1 LYDNIVVKGGIM
13 EKVRIVI
20 GSPVR
25 GGELWDRER
34 ELNKIWE
41 VLETG
46 SVLLTAPRRFGKT
59 SLMLKLVDDPRD
71 GWQAFYL
78 DVEGYGRPED
88 FIAEIATTLLRE
100 RRFARLKSNVQH
112 ILGRI
117 IDRIGELGYGELKIT
132 LREQLAPNWREK
144 GQELIGLL
152 KGLNTK
158 TILIVDELPLFLNQM
173 AKQNDGLAREFLSWL
188 RSLRQTPDLHDQ
200 IRWVIGGSIGIE
212 KVLRR
217 IGAGTKEINDL
228 ERIHVREFS
237 EDEAREFI
245 KALLRSAGVQRIPKK
260 TLDKFLQVIGI
271 PIPFFIQILV
281 RETINEMERQNKRTI
296 SEEMI
301 ERAYEEGVLAAYNRT
316 YFEHYYERLREY
328 YTPESANVA
337 KALLT
342 EIAHRDSITRKELWD
357 LFQAQMQGQGSEDDF
372 SSLLSDLEND
382 FYITFNQDRQNFRF
396 ATKVLRDWWLRYH
409 SLGGRI

>member
-59 SLMLKLVDDPRD
+59 SLMLKLVDEPRE
-71 GWQAFYL
+71 GWQAFYF
-78 DVEGYGRPED
+78 DAEGFSKPED
-88 FIAEIATTLLRE
+88 FIAEIATKLLEE
-100 RRFARLKSNVQH
+100 RKFAYLQSK
-112 ILGRI
+112 IKKLLGKGLERI
-117 IDRIGELGYGELKIT
+117 EEVGWEGFKIT
-132 LREQLAPNWREK
+132 LRKRLATDWQEK
-144 GQELIGLL
+144 GQGLIELL
-152 KGLNTK
+152 KGSNTK
-158 TILIVDELPLFLNQM
+158 TILIVDELPLFLHRV
-173 AKQNDGLAREFLSWL
+173 AKNGGSAREFLSWL

-200 IRWVIGGSIGIE
+200 VRWVIGGSIGIE
-212 KVLRR
+212 KVLQY

-228 ERIHVREFS
+228 ARIHVRELS
-237 EDEAREFI
+237 EDSAREFI
-245 KALLRSAGVQRIPKK
+245 KALLQSAGVQRIPKK

-281 RETINEMERQNKRTI
+281 RETLNEMERQNKRTL

-301 ERAYEEGVLAAYNRT
+301 ERAYDEGVLASYNRT

-328 YTPESANVA
+328 YTPEMASIA

-396 ATKVLRDWWLRYH
+396 ATKVLRDWWWRYH

>member
-59 SLMLKLVDDPRD
+59 SLMLKLVDEPRED
-71 GWQAFYL
+71 WQAFYF
-78 DVEGYGRPED
+78 DAEGFSKPED
-88 FIAEIATTLLRE
+88 FIAEIATKLLEE
-100 RRFARLKSNVQH
+100 RKFAYLQSK
-112 ILGRI
+112 IKKLLGKGLERI
-117 IDRIGELGYGELKIT
+117 EEVGWEGFKIT
-132 LREQLAPNWREK
+132 LRKRLATDWQEK
-144 GQELIGLL
+144 GQGLIELL
-152 KGLNTK
+152 KGSNTK
-158 TILIVDELPLFLNQM
+158 TILIVDELPLFLHRV
-173 AKQNDGLAREFLSWL
+173 AKNGGSAREFLSWL

-200 IRWVIGGSIGIE
+200 VRWVIGGSIGIE
-212 KVLRR
+212 KVLQY

-228 ERIHVREFS
+228 ARIHVRELS
-237 EDEAREFI
+237 EDSAREFI
-245 KALLRSAGVQRIPKK
+245 KALLQSAGVQRIPKK

-281 RETINEMERQNKRTI
+281 RETLNEMERQNKRTL

-301 ERAYEEGVLAAYNRT
+301 ERAYDEGVLASYNRT

-328 YTPESANVA
+328 YTSEMASIA

-342 EIAHRDSITRKELWD
+342 EIAHRDSITRKELWN
-357 LFQAQMQGQGSEDDF
+357 LFQAQTKGQGSEDDF

-396 ATKVLRDWWLRYH
+396 ATKVLRDWWWRYH

>member
-1 LYDNIVVKGGIM
+1 M

-25 GGELWDRER
+25 SGELWDRER

-59 SLMLKLVDDPRD
+59 SLMLKLVDEPRE
-71 GWQAFYL
+71 GWQAFYF
-78 DVEGYGRPED
+78 DAEGFSKPED
-88 FIAEIATTLLRE
+88 FIAEIATKLLEE
-100 RRFARLKSNVQH
+100 RKFAYLQSKIKELLELLKKGLERIEEVGWEDFKIKLRKRLATDWQ
-112 ILGRI
+112 
-117 IDRIGELGYGELKIT
+117 EE
-132 LREQLAPNWREK
+132 
-144 GQELIGLL
+144 GQGLIELL
-152 KGLNTK
+152 KGSNTK

-245 KALLRSAGVQRIPKK
+245 KAFLRSAGVQRIPKK